1 MCSGNR
7 IKIHGGHR
15 MSEKERSLLT
25 KLWNKLYYEADKFV
39 NDPAANQ
46 LAEKRDAKKVVEHL
60 EADANKPTVTVSAKD
75 NTTTSSNTT
84 DKEGDPNKFDIKRI
98 FGKFFGFTKQTLTYL
113 YVPIFATILSSLVA
127 NEMIVYSPPVRIL
140 FFLFTF
146 VICLLFQSYLFILLV
161 YYAIKYAYNYYV
173 NNMTDGPKRDIMPNF
188 FAILPITTYQPT
200 SLLGSFFMF
209 PFTYRNTEEGAK
221 KLSDI
226 MNNYWKELVQ
236 SFQGFDQ
243 VKRMPIF
250 MKSINEAKHTL
261 EHMHDVKTSPTDLN
275 VSKNKA
281 ADAVVEQ
288 VKPVEPVK
296 SVQPVE
302 PQS

>member
-7 IKIHGGHR
+7 IKIHGAHR
-15 MSEKERSLLT
+15 MSDKERSLLT

-39 NDPAANQ
+39 NDPEANA
-46 LAEKRDAKKVVEHL
+46 LADKRNPKKVVEHL
-60 EADANKPTVTVSAKD
+60 DGSATKPTNATPGKDATSAP
-75 NTTTSSNTT
+75 SNTT
-84 DKEGDPNKFDIKRI
+84 DKEGDPNKFDIKRV
-98 FGKFFGFTKQTLTYL
+98 FSKFFGFTKQTLTNL

-146 VICLLFQSYLFILLV
+146 VICLLFQSYLFILLA

-188 FAILPITTYQPT
+188 FAILPITTYQPS
-200 SLLGSFFMF
+200 SLLGSIFMF
-209 PFTYRNTEEGAK
+209 PFTYRSSEEGAK
-221 KLSDI
+221 KLSEI

-236 SFQGFDQ
+236 SFQGFDE
-243 VKRMPIF
+243 VKKMPVF

-275 VSKNKA
+275 VSKNK
-281 ADAVVEQ
+281 ENE
-288 VKPVEPVK
+288 VKEPTMESVEPK
-296 SVQPVE
+296 P
-302 PQS
+302 

>member
-15 MSEKERSLLT
+15 MSDKERSLLT

-39 NDPAANQ
+39 NDPEANA
-46 LAEKRDAKKVVEHL
+46 LAEKRDTKKVVEHL
-60 EADANKPTVTVSAKD
+60 DATSAKPTTATTPPT
-75 NTTTSSNTT
+75 NTPSNTT
-84 DKEGDPNKFDIKRI
+84 DKEGDPNKFDIKRTLS
-98 FGKFFGFTKQTLTYL
+98 KFFGFTKQTLTYL

-146 VICLLFQSYLFILLV
+146 VICLLFQSYLFILLA

-188 FAILPITTYQPT
+188 FAILPITTYQP
-200 SLLGSFFMF
+200 SSILGSIFMF
-209 PFTYRNTEEGAK
+209 PFTYRNSEEGAK
-221 KLSDI
+221 KLSEI
-226 MNNYWKELVQ
+226 MDNYWKELVQ
-236 SFQGFDQ
+236 SFQGFDE
-243 VKRMPIF
+243 VKKMPIF
-250 MKSINEAKHTL
+250 SKSIDEAKHTL
-261 EHMHDVKTSPTDLN
+261 EHMHDVKNSPTDLN
-275 VSKNKA
+275 ISKNKA
-281 ADAVVEQ
+281 KDTVEPLEP
-288 VKPVEPVK
+288 VEPVEPVK
-296 SVQPVE
+296 